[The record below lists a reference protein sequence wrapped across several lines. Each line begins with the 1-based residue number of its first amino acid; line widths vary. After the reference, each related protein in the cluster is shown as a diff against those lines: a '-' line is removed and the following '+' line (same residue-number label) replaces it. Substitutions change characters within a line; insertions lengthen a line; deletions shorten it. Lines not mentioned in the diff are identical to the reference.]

1 MVKAGSLVLRSKPDQ
16 PVLVCSSQLVVSIA
30 SFVRVATQN
39 VLELAAVLE
48 YITAEVFELVGN
60 AARDSVV
67 EDYINK
73 KFILDR
79 QAFFRLTNV
88 NKSNNEQQM

>member
-1 MVKAGSLVLRSKPDQ
+1 MNAGGKGGKSRAKVKTRSAPAGLQFPVGRVHCLLRK
-16 PVLVCSSQLVVSIA
+16 
-30 SFVRVATQN
+30 
-39 VLELAAVLE
+39 AVLE